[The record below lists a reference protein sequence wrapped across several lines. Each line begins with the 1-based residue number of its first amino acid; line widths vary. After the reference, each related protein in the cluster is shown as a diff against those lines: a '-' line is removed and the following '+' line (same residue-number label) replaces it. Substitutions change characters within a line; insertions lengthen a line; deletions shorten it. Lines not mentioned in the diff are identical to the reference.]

1 MPRKLPPNVERN
13 VVKGH
18 AYLSFRIGKAWHL
31 PQYGDASTPAGA
43 TRFNRKVRQQQ
54 RYAKQRAER
63 LAAMTASDARRLA
76 PSPSPGPMGGYLVF
90 SEMKCRL
97 CLFGRMVGLSQRQPP
112 N

>member
-63 LAAMTASDARRLA
+63 LAAMTRPDSERRTTPGTEPVARAYGR
-76 PSPSPGPMGGYLVF
+76 
-90 SEMKCRL
+90 
-97 CLFGRMVGLSQRQPP
+97 LFGFF
-112 N
+112 

>member
-63 LAAMTASDARRLA
+63 LAAMTPRQRATHDAWHRARR
-76 PSPSPGPMGGYLVF
+76 PGLWEAIWF
-90 SEMKCRL
+90 FLR
-97 CLFGRMVGLSQRQPP
+97 
-112 N
+112 